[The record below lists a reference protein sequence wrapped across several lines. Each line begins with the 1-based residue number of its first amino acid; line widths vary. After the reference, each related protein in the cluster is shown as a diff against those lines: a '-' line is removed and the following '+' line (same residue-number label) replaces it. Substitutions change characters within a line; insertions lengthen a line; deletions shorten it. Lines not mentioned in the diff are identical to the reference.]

1 MSMYANE
8 HKKMSINITIERE
21 KKELYLEIGGV
32 CEYDTAIITAIY
44 YLNGKAYRESVD
56 VEVSELREVLDKLTK
71 VVEELEEA
79 YEHKED

>member
-1 MSMYANE
+1 M
-8 HKKMSINITIERE
+8 
-21 KKELYLEIGGV
+21 KEIFF
-32 CEYDTAIITAIY
+32 
-44 YLNGKAYRESVD
+44 D